1 MPRTRADNEKP
12 SKLKEN
18 SYGRIWKG
26 LFAERQV
33 LRRKNGQSVFTW
45 EKVYERNEPLDMRNY
60 ARAAYKYFRW
70 KFDEIEK
77 SLRGEDIDPPQTQ
90 AQRERKKSRR
100 VISRGIRV

>member
-1 MPRTRADNEKP
+1 MHYPLDERAGYDRA
-12 SKLKEN
+12 
-18 SYGRIWKG
+18 YFKG